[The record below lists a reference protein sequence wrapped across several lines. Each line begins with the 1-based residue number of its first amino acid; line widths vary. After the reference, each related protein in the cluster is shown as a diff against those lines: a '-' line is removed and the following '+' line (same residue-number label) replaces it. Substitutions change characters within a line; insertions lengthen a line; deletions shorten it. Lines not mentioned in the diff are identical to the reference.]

1 VLLEK
6 EDITAGDVF
15 IAHPSLVGV
24 YCFLCHP
31 NSTFDLI
38 KDAIYSIKPGSVC
51 VYTGEY
57 WEGLWDWSFS
67 NKRIMLFIKIIYE
80 GKIFWT
86 NIDWLQKLI

>member
-1 VLLEK
+1 MLLEK
-6 EDITAGDVF
+6 EDIIAGDIF

-38 KDAIYSIKPGSVC
+38 KDGMYSIYPGKIC

-57 WEGLWDWSFS
+57 WEGIWQWSLTS
-67 NKRIMLFIKIIYE
+67 KRMMLFIKVIYE
-80 GKIFWT
+80 GGVFWT